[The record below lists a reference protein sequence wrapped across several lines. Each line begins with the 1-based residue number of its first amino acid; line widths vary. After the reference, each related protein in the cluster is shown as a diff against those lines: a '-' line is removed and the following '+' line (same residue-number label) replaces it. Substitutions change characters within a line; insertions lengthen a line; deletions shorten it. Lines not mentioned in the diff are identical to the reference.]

1 MTSATERIK
10 RVMQQIVVAETGPH
24 RLNAF
29 ISYQYEAAV
38 SAAQDVDSAV
48 GRGEPR
54 ALAGMPV
61 AVKDNICTLELPTT
75 CASRL
80 LSNYRSP
87 FEATVV
93 QRMREAGAIVVA
105 KTNLDE
111 FAMGST
117 TENSAFG
124 PTRNPRDLKRT
135 PGGSSGGSAA
145 AVAAGIVPVALGS
158 ETGGS
163 VRQPASFCGVVGVK
177 PSHGRVSRY
186 GLIAFASS
194 LDCIGVFGATVR
206 DAAQLTQVI
215 SGHDP
220 ADSTTLDQPAPDLLG
235 ALGQTDMRGL
245 VVGVPAEYFP
255 SDLDAGVASVCRA
268 TIARMKRAG
277 AEVRDL
283 SLPHAKYAIPTY
295 YVIATAEAASNLARY
310 DGVRYGLRAQDAAQ
324 AAEVFDR
331 TRSVGF
337 GPEVK
342 RRIMLGTYVL
352 AAGYHEQ
359 YYARAQRVRS
369 LIAQDLQRAFE
380 SGIDVLFTPTTPTVA
395 FEPGTRADPY
405 ELYLSDIFT
414 VTANLAAVPAISVPI
429 GVAGGLPVG
438 GQLMARRWDEPTMFR
453 AAAALEALA
462 A

>member
-1 MTSATERIK
+1 MSSAVERIK
-10 RVMQQIVVAETGPH
+10 RVMQEIVVAETGPN

-29 ISYQYEAAV
+29 LSYQYETAV
-38 SAAQDVDSAV
+38 SAAEDVDSAV
-48 GRGEPR
+48 ARGELR
-54 ALAGMPV
+54 ELAGLPV
-61 AVKDNICTLELPTT
+61 AVKDNICTLDLPTT

-93 QRMREAGAIVVA
+93 QRLRAAGAIVVA

-124 PTRNPRDLKRT
+124 ATRNPRDLKRI

-177 PSHGRVSRY
+177 PSHGRVSRF
-186 GLIAFASS
+186 GLVAFASS
-194 LDCIGVFGATVR
+194 LDCVGVFGRTVK
-206 DAAQLTQVI
+206 DAAHVTQII
-215 SGHDP
+215 SGHD
-220 ADSTTLDQPAPDLLG
+220 AHDATTLDQPVPDLLSD
-235 ALGQTDMRGL
+235 LDDTDMRGL
-245 VVGVPAEYFP
+245 IVGVPAEYFP
-255 SDLDAGVASVCRA
+255 DDLDPEVAAVCRQAIAHMKQAGVQ
-268 TIARMKRAG
+268 
-277 AEVRDL
+277 VRDV
-283 SLPHAKYAIPTY
+283 SLPHARYAIPTY
-295 YVIATAEAASNLARY
+295 YVIATAEASSNLARY
-310 DGVRYGLRAQDAAQ
+310 DGVRYGLRAHDAQTIAD
-324 AAEVFDR
+324 VFDK

-369 LIAQDLQRAFE
+369 LIARDVQRVFD
-380 SGIDVLFTPTTPTVA
+380 SGVDVLFTPTTPTVA
-395 FEPGTRADPY
+395 FEPGVKADPY

-414 VTANLAAVPAISVPI
+414 VTANLAAIPAISVPI
-429 GVAGGLPVG
+429 GTAAGMPVG
-438 GQLMARRWDEPTMFR
+438 GQLMARRWDERTLFR
-453 AAAALEALA
+453 AAAGLEALP
-462 A
+462 

>member
-1 MTSATERIK
+1 MSSAVERIK
-10 RVMQQIVVAETGPH
+10 RVMQEIVVAETGPN

-29 ISYQYEAAV
+29 LSYQYETAV

-48 GRGEPR
+48 SRGELR
-54 ALAGMPV
+54 ALAGLPV
-61 AVKDNICTLELPTT
+61 AVKDNICTLDLPTT

-93 QRMREAGAIVVA
+93 QRLRAAGAIVVA

-124 PTRNPRDLKRT
+124 ATRNPRDLKRI

-177 PSHGRVSRY
+177 PSHGRISRY
-186 GLIAFASS
+186 GLVAFASS
-194 LDCIGVFGATVR
+194 LDCVGVFGATVR
-206 DAAQLTQVI
+206 DAAHVMQII
-215 SGHDP
+215 SGHD
-220 ADSTTLDQPAPDLLG
+220 AHDATTLDQPPPDLVG
-235 ALGQTDMRGL
+235 GIDDTDMRGL

-255 SDLDAGVASVCRA
+255 ADMDPEVAALCRQA
-268 TIARMKRAG
+268 IARMKRAG
-277 AEVRDL
+277 VQVRDV

-295 YVIATAEAASNLARY
+295 YVIATAEASSNLARY
-310 DGVRYGLRAQDAAQ
+310 DGVRYGLRAHDAETI
-324 AAEVFDR
+324 AEVFDK

-369 LIAQDLQRAFE
+369 LIARDVQRVFD
-380 SGIDVLFTPTTPTVA
+380 SGVDVLFTPTTPTVA
-395 FEPGTRADPY
+395 FEPGVKADPY

-414 VTANLAAVPAISVPI
+414 VTANLAAIPAISIPI
-429 GVAGGLPVG
+429 GTVAGMPVG
-438 GQLMARRWDEPTMFR
+438 GQLMARRWEERAMFR
-453 AAAALEALA
+453 AAAGLEALL
-462 A
+462 

>member
-1 MTSATERIK
+1 MSSAVERIK
-10 RVMQQIVVAETGPH
+10 RVMQEIVVAETGPN

-29 ISYQYEAAV
+29 LSYQYETAV
-38 SAAQDVDSAV
+38 SAAEDVDSAV
-48 GRGEPR
+48 ARGELR
-54 ALAGMPV
+54 ELAGLPV
-61 AVKDNICTLELPTT
+61 AVKDNICTLDLPTT

-93 QRMREAGAIVVA
+93 QRLRAAGAIVVA

-124 PTRNPRDLKRT
+124 ATRNPRDLKRI

-177 PSHGRVSRY
+177 PSHGRVSRF
-186 GLIAFASS
+186 GLVAFASS
-194 LDCIGVFGATVR
+194 LDCVGVFGRTVK
-206 DAAQLTQVI
+206 DAAHVTQII
-215 SGHDP
+215 SGHD
-220 ADSTTLDQPAPDLLG
+220 AHDATTLDQPVPDLLSD
-235 ALGQTDMRGL
+235 LDDTDMRGL

-255 SDLDAGVASVCRA
+255 DDLDPEVAAVCRQAIAHMKQAGVQ
-268 TIARMKRAG
+268 
-277 AEVRDL
+277 VRDV
-283 SLPHAKYAIPTY
+283 SLPHARYAIPTY
-295 YVIATAEAASNLARY
+295 YVIATAEASSNLARY
-310 DGVRYGLRAQDAAQ
+310 DGVRYGLRAHDAQTIAD
-324 AAEVFDR
+324 VFDK

-369 LIAQDLQRAFE
+369 LIARDVQRVFD
-380 SGIDVLFTPTTPTVA
+380 SGVDVLFTPTTPTVA
-395 FEPGTRADPY
+395 FEPGVKADPY

-414 VTANLAAVPAISVPI
+414 VTANLAAIPAISVPI
-429 GVAGGLPVG
+429 GTAAGMPVG
-438 GQLMARRWDEPTMFR
+438 GQLMARRWDERTLFR
-453 AAAALEALA
+453 AAAGLEALP
-462 A
+462 

>member
-1 MTSATERIK
+1 MSSAVERIK
-10 RVMQQIVVAETGPH
+10 RVMQDIVQAETGPH

-29 ISYQYEAAV
+29 ISYQYETAV
-38 SAAQDVDSAV
+38 SAAEDVDSATR
-48 GRGEPR
+48 RGEARP
-54 ALAGMPV
+54 LAGMPI
-61 AVKDNICTLELPTT
+61 AIKDNICTLDLPTT
-75 CASRL
+75 CASRVL
-80 LSNYRSP
+80 ANYRSP

-93 QRMREAGAIVVA
+93 KRLRSAGAVVIG

-124 PTRNPRDLKRT
+124 PTRNPHDLKRI

-145 AVAAGIVPVALGS
+145 AVAAGLVPVALGS

-186 GLIAFASS
+186 GLVAFASS
-194 LDCIGVFGATVR
+194 LDCIGVFGASVR
-206 DAAQLTQVI
+206 EAAHVTQVI

-220 ADSTTLDQPAPDLLG
+220 RDSTTLQQPAPEFLSGLDNVDL
-235 ALGQTDMRGL
+235 RGV

-255 SDLDAGVASVCRA
+255 PGMDADVVAVCRKA
-268 TIARMKRAG
+268 IERMRKAG
-277 AEVRDL
+277 AEIRDV
-283 SLPHAKYAIPTY
+283 SLPHARYAIPTY

-310 DGVRYGLRAQDAAQ
+310 DGVRYGVRAQDAESIAD
-324 AAEVFDR
+324 VFDR

-352 AAGYHEQ
+352 AAGYHDQ
-359 YYARAQRVRS
+359 YYARAQRVRN
-369 LIAQDLQRAFE
+369 LISQDVQRAFD
-380 SGIDVLFTPTTPTVA
+380 SGVDVLFTPTTPTVA
-395 FEPGTRADPY
+395 FEPGAKVDPY

-414 VTANLAAVPAISVPI
+414 VTANLAAIPAISVPI
-429 GVAGGLPVG
+429 GKADGMPVG
-438 GQLMARRWDEPTMFR
+438 GQLMAKRWDERTMFR
-453 AAAALEALA
+453 AAAGLEALQ
-462 A
+462 

>member
-1 MTSATERIK
+1 MRSVVERIK
-10 RVMQQIVVAETGPH
+10 GVMQEIVTAETGPH

-29 ISYQYEAAV
+29 ISYQYEAAL
-38 SAAQDVDSAV
+38 SAAEAVASAIA
-48 GRGEPR
+48 RGEARPLGGLPI
-54 ALAGMPV
+54 AI
-61 AVKDNICTLELPTT
+61 KDNICTLDLPTT
-75 CASRL
+75 CASRV

-93 QRMREAGAIVVA
+93 KRLREAGAVVVG

-124 PTRNPRDLKRT
+124 PTRNPHDLKRI

-145 AVAAGIVPVALGS
+145 AVAAGLVPVALGS

-186 GLIAFASS
+186 GLVAFASS
-194 LDCIGVFGATVR
+194 LDCVAVFGATVR
-206 DAAQLTQVI
+206 EAAVVTQVI

-220 ADSTTLDQPAPDLLG
+220 LDSTTLPQPAPDLSSGLEE
-235 ALGQTDMRGL
+235 ADLRGL

-255 SDLDAGVASVCRA
+255 PDMDGEVIEVCRA
-268 TIARMKRAG
+268 AIDRMRAAG
-277 AEVRDL
+277 AEIRDV

-295 YVIATAEAASNLARY
+295 YVIATAEASSNLARY
-310 DGVRYGLRAQDAAQ
+310 DGVRYGLRAQNAESI
-324 AAEVFDR
+324 AEVFDR
-331 TRSVGF
+331 TRSHGF
-337 GPEVK
+337 GAEVK

-352 AAGYHEQ
+352 AAGYHDQ

-369 LIAQDLQRAFE
+369 LITQDVQRAFD
-380 SGIDVLFTPTTPTVA
+380 SGVDVLFTPTTPTVA
-395 FEPGTRADPY
+395 FEPGAKVDPY

-414 VTANLAAVPAISVPI
+414 VTANLAAIPAISVPI
-429 GVAGGLPVG
+429 GKADGMPVG
-438 GQLMARRWDEPTMFR
+438 GQFMARRWDERTMFR
-453 AAAALEALA
+453 AAAGLEALA
-462 A
+462 

>member
-1 MTSATERIK
+1 MSSAVERIK
-10 RVMQQIVVAETGPH
+10 RVMQEIVVAETGPN

-29 ISYQYEAAV
+29 LSYQYETAV

-48 GRGEPR
+48 SRGELR
-54 ALAGMPV
+54 ELAGLPV
-61 AVKDNICTLELPTT
+61 AVKDNICTLDLPTT

-93 QRMREAGAIVVA
+93 QRLRAAGAIVVA

-124 PTRNPRDLKRT
+124 ATRNPRDLKRI

-186 GLIAFASS
+186 GLVAFASS
-194 LDCIGVFGATVR
+194 LDCVGVFGATVKE
-206 DAAQLTQVI
+206 AAHVTQII
-215 SGHDP
+215 SGHD
-220 ADSTTLDQPAPDLLG
+220 AHDATTRDQPAPDLLSDIDD
-235 ALGQTDMRGL
+235 TDMRGL

-255 SDLDAGVASVCRA
+255 DDLDPEVAAVCRQA
-268 TIARMKRAG
+268 IARLKQTG
-277 AEVRDL
+277 VQVRDV
-283 SLPHAKYAIPTY
+283 SLPHARYAIPTY
-295 YVIATAEAASNLARY
+295 YVIATAEASSNLARY
-310 DGVRYGLRAQDAAQ
+310 DGVRYGLRAHDAQTVAD
-324 AAEVFDR
+324 VFDK

-369 LIAQDLQRAFE
+369 LIARDVQRVFD
-380 SGIDVLFTPTTPTVA
+380 SGVDVLFTPTTPTVA
-395 FEPGTRADPY
+395 FEPGAKADPY

-414 VTANLAAVPAISVPI
+414 VTANLAAIPAISIPI
-429 GVAGGLPVG
+429 GAAAGMPVG
-438 GQLMARRWDEPTMFR
+438 GQLMARRWDERTMFR
-453 AAAALEALA
+453 AAAGLEALL
-462 A
+462 

>member
-1 MTSATERIK
+1 MKSAVERIK
-10 RVMQQIVVAETGPH
+10 RVMQDIVVAETGPN

-29 ISYQYEAAV
+29 ISYQYEAAL
-38 SAAQDVDSAV
+38 SAAQDVDSATA
-48 GRGEPR
+48 RGEQR
-54 ALAGMPV
+54 VLAGLPV
-61 AVKDNICTLELPTT
+61 AVKDNICTLDLPTT

-93 QRMREAGAIVVA
+93 QRMRAAGAIVVA

-124 PTRNPRDLKRT
+124 PTRNPRDLKRI

-194 LDCIGVFGATVR
+194 LDCVGVFGATVR
-206 DAAQLTQVI
+206 DAARLTQVI
-215 SGHDP
+215 SGHD
-220 ADSTTLDQPAPDLLG
+220 AHDSTTLNQPVPDLLG
-235 ALGQTDMRGL
+235 EIADTDLRGL
-245 VVGVPAEYFP
+245 VVAVPTEYFP
-255 SDLDAGVASVCRA
+255 ADMDGGVREVCLQ
-268 TIARMKRAG
+268 TIERMKKAG
-277 AEVRDL
+277 AEVRTV
-283 SLPHAKYAIPTY
+283 SLPHARYAIPTY

-310 DGVRYGLRAQDAAQ
+310 DGVRYGLRAQDADSVAQ
-324 AAEVFDR
+324 VFDR

-337 GPEVK
+337 GAEVK

-359 YYARAQRVRS
+359 YYARAQRVRQ
-369 LIAQDLQRAFE
+369 LIAQDVRRVFDGGA
-380 SGIDVLFTPTTPTVA
+380 DVIFTPTTPTVA
-395 FEPGTRADPY
+395 FEPGVKADPY

-414 VTANLAAVPAISVPI
+414 VTANLAAIPAISVPI
-429 GVAGGLPVG
+429 GTSDGMPVG
-438 GQLMARRWDEPTMFR
+438 GQLMARRWDERTLFQ
-453 AAAALEALA
+453 AAAGLEALS
-462 A
+462 

>member
-1 MTSATERIK
+1 MSSAVERIK
-10 RVMQQIVVAETGPH
+10 RVMQDIVVAETGPH

-38 SAAQDVDSAV
+38 SAAEDVDSATS
-48 GRGEPR
+48 RGEAR
-54 ALAGMPV
+54 TLAGVPI
-61 AVKDNICTLELPTT
+61 AVKDNICTLDLPTT

-93 QRMREAGAIVVA
+93 KRLRAAGAVVVG

-124 PTRNPRDLKRT
+124 PTRNPHDLKRI

-145 AVAAGIVPVALGS
+145 AVAAGLVPVALGS

-177 PSHGRVSRY
+177 PSHGRISRY
-186 GLIAFASS
+186 GLVAFASS
-194 LDCIGVFGATVR
+194 LDCIGVFGTTVR
-206 DAAQLTQVI
+206 EAAQVTQVI

-220 ADSTTLDQPAPDLLG
+220 FDSTTLQQPAPDFSSDLDD
-235 ALGQTDMRGL
+235 ADMRGL

-255 SDLDAGVASVCRA
+255 PGMDAGVSAACRKA
-268 TIARMKRAG
+268 IERMRKGG
-277 AEVRDL
+277 AEIRDI
-283 SLPHAKYAIPTY
+283 SLPHARYAIPTY

-310 DGVRYGLRAQDAAQ
+310 DGVRYGLRAQDAGSV
-324 AAEVFDR
+324 AEVFDR

-337 GPEVK
+337 GAEVK

-352 AAGYHEQ
+352 AAGYHDQ
-359 YYARAQRVRS
+359 YYARAQRVRN
-369 LIAQDLQRAFE
+369 LITQDVQRAFD
-380 SGIDVLFTPTTPTVA
+380 SGVDVLFTPTTPTVA
-395 FEPGTRADPY
+395 FEPGAKVDPY

-414 VTANLAAVPAISVPI
+414 VTANLAALPAISVPV
-429 GVAGGLPVG
+429 GKADGMPVG
-438 GQLMARRWDEPTMFR
+438 GQLMARRWDERTMFR
-453 AAAALEALA
+453 AAAALEALQ
-462 A
+462 

>member
-1 MTSATERIK
+1 MTSAVERVK
-10 RVMQQIVVAETGPH
+10 RVMQEIVTAETGPN

-29 ISYQYEAAV
+29 ISYQYESAV
-38 SAAQDVDSAV
+38 SAAQLIDSAV
-48 GRGEPR
+48 ASGEHFD
-54 ALAGMPV
+54 LAGTPI
-61 AVKDNICTLELPTT
+61 AIKDNICTLDLPTT

-87 FEATVV
+87 FEATVIK
-93 QRMREAGAIVVA
+93 RLRAAGAVVVG

-124 PTRNPRDLKRT
+124 ATRNPHDLKRI

-145 AVAAGIVPVALGS
+145 AVAAGLVPVALGS

-186 GLIAFASS
+186 GLVAFASS
-194 LDCIGVFGATVR
+194 LDCVGVFGATVR
-206 DAAQLTQVI
+206 DAAQVTQAI

-220 ADSTTLDQPAPDLLG
+220 FDSTTPQQPALDLMHDID
-235 ALGQTDMRGL
+235 ADDMRGV
-245 VVGVPAEYFP
+245 VVGIPAEYFP
-255 SDLDAGVASVCRA
+255 ADMDAEVNAVCRQA
-268 TIARMKRAG
+268 IERMRKAG
-277 AEVRDL
+277 AEIRDV

-295 YVIATAEAASNLARY
+295 YVIATAEASSNLARY
-310 DGVRYGLRAQDAAQ
+310 DGVRYGLRAQDAQ
-324 AAEVFDR
+324 TIGQVFDR
-331 TRSVGF
+331 TRSIGF
-337 GPEVK
+337 GAEVK

-352 AAGYHEQ
+352 AAGYHDQ
-359 YYARAQRVRS
+359 YYARAQRVRN
-369 LIAQDLQRAFE
+369 LITQDVQRAFD

-395 FEPGTRADPY
+395 FEPGAKLDPY

-414 VTANLAAVPAISVPI
+414 VTANLAAIPAISVPI
-429 GVAGGLPVG
+429 GKADGMPVG
-438 GQLMARRWDEPTMFR
+438 GQLMAKRWDERTMFR
-453 AAAALEALA
+453 AAAGLESLQ
-462 A
+462 

>member
-1 MTSATERIK
+1 MNSAVERIK
-10 RVMQQIVVAETGPH
+10 RVMQEIVVAETGPN

-29 ISYQYEAAV
+29 LSYQYETAV

-48 GRGEPR
+48 SRGELR
-54 ALAGMPV
+54 ELAGLPV
-61 AVKDNICTLELPTT
+61 AVKDNICTLDLPTT

-93 QRMREAGAIVVA
+93 RRLRAAGAIVVA

-124 PTRNPRDLKRT
+124 ATRNPRDLKRI

-186 GLIAFASS
+186 GLVAFASS
-194 LDCIGVFGATVR
+194 LDCVGVFGATVK
-206 DAAQLTQVI
+206 DAAHVTQII
-215 SGHDP
+215 SGHD
-220 ADSTTLDQPAPDLLG
+220 AHDSTTLDQPAPDLLSDIDD
-235 ALGQTDMRGL
+235 TDMRRL

-255 SDLDAGVASVCRA
+255 DDLDPEVAAVCRQA
-268 TIARMKRAG
+268 IARMKQAG
-277 AEVRDL
+277 VQVRDV
-283 SLPHAKYAIPTY
+283 SLPHARYAIPTY
-295 YVIATAEAASNLARY
+295 YVIATAEASSNLARY
-310 DGVRYGLRAQDAAQ
+310 DGVRYGLRAQDAQTVAD
-324 AAEVFDR
+324 VFDK

-337 GPEVK
+337 GAEVK

-369 LIAQDLQRAFE
+369 LIARDVQRVFD
-380 SGIDVLFTPTTPTVA
+380 SGVDVLFTPTTPTVA
-395 FEPGTRADPY
+395 FEPGVKADPY

-414 VTANLAAVPAISVPI
+414 VTANLAAIPAISVPI
-429 GVAGGLPVG
+429 GKAAGMPVG
-438 GQLMARRWDEPTMFR
+438 GQLMARRWDERTMFR
-453 AAAALEALA
+453 AAAGLEALL
-462 A
+462 